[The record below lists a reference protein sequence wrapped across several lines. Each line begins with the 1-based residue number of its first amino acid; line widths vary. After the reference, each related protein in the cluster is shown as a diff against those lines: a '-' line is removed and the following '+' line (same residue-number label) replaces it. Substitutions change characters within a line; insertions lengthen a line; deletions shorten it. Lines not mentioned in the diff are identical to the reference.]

1 MKVMNPFVRVSLT
14 RAAMLTVIATAH
26 AAEQTVDTATTN
38 INVTTGDSVWFDST
52 NTNAA
57 IAVTTINGLTPD
69 TAPLP
74 GWAHTHWSFLKY
86 DGASV
91 VEIPN
96 GEKVLGTAN
105 VTTAT
110 ATSVYYDN
118 AALTNL
124 NASQAIGN
132 VETTRDF
139 VIANDS
145 TLDVAMGG
153 VLFHNNSHWLKNGTG
168 GGSITSSSG
177 QLTVV
182 ANGGST
188 DYQINGVVVKDFD
201 GTTPLA
207 LVKTGPDALG
217 LAGVANTY
225 TGGTWIN
232 NGRLR
237 ASNVASYGA
246 ASGVVHVT
254 GANSQACLAAA
265 GTYGQS
271 FEIEG
276 LGWSE
281 GADKRGAIRFEGA
294 GIIAGAVTLTGDS
307 RMVVNNGVT
316 GAIDGTLNGSAALEI
331 GYPAGAAFAGT
342 LNLNGSATGMTGPVT
357 VTQGRLNVNNGL
369 NAAVTVAAG
378 ATLGGESTI
387 TGNVTAAA
395 TSSLAVNAST
405 AGVLDVAGTVD
416 ISAGT
421 VNLPVTAVPASPAT
435 SFTAF
440 SYDTLTGPATNLA
453 VTGLRGGTA
462 TDDPGNS
469 QVVVNFTPGTLVWT
483 GGANANWTQN
493 ADLNFDNGAAT
504 NFFNG
509 DHVSFT
515 EAAAVKTLTMVGALY
530 PSSVAFDHTSDY
542 TVNGANAGIAGG
554 TGITKNG
561 SGTLT
566 LGGQTSSFTGPVQV
580 NAGRLKYTT
589 HWEALGF
596 NSGITVASGGQVDLN
611 GAFPVNVG
619 RSYNWTIAGSGPD
632 GLGAISNSG
641 AGAPGEAAGILTLT
655 LTGDAS
661 IGGNGGR
668 MDVGN
673 GAGTGV
679 LSGNGF
685 TLTKVGSNGM
695 GFRSNAAGT
704 AVNFVIENGFAWAEN
719 TDDAWGGATGTL
731 RIKNGTRAGTYGTR
745 TIATPVFLEAGSKLY
760 NEGGGKGTWT
770 GNVTLEGDAMIES
783 GNGLMDVMG
792 TVSGAYSLTKTGAQA
807 LYLADA
813 QYTGDTTV
821 SAGTLSLGTSTLA
834 DASTVSIASTA
845 VLDLPHNEEDTVAV
859 LLIGG
864 VPQAAGIYGSSASSA
879 PVPDDVHF
887 SGSGT
892 LNVTTSGSAYLV
904 WTAAHG
910 IPGASGAA
918 DSDGDGIPNAI
929 EFVIGG
935 DPTGPDSDSNALLP
949 TVDNSDA
956 TYVDFVFR
964 RTDDSASNDPYVEYG
979 STLSGWTMAEPG
991 EPVENPVVIDE
1002 TDDFYGAG
1010 IDRVTVRLPRALAE
1024 GSRLFARLRVDI
1036 P

>member
-14 RAAMLTVIATAH
+14 RAAMLTVIATAQ

-38 INVTTGDSVWFDST
+38 ITVATGDSVWFDST

-57 IAVTTINGLTPD
+57 IALTTINGVTPA

-74 GWAHTHWSFLKY
+74 GWAHTRWSFLKY
-86 DGASV
+86 DGTSV

-96 GEKVLGTAN
+96 AEKVLGTAN

-110 ATSVYYDN
+110 GSSVYYDN
-118 AALTNL
+118 VAATTL
-124 NASQAIGN
+124 NASQSIGN

-139 VIANDS
+139 VIANGS

-153 VLFHNNSHWLKNGTG
+153 FLFHNNSHWLKNGTG
-168 GGSITSSSG
+168 GGFLTSSSG

-182 ANGGST
+182 ANGGSA
-188 DYQINGVVVKDFD
+188 DYQINGVVVKDFN

-207 LVKTGPDALG
+207 LVKTGPDHLN
-217 LAGVANTY
+217 LSTVANTY

-246 ASGVVHVT
+246 ASGVVHVS
-254 GANSQACLAAA
+254 GANSQASLAAA

-294 GIIAGAVTLTGDS
+294 GIIGGSVTLTGAS
-307 RMVVNNGVT
+307 RVVVNNNVT
-316 GAIDGTLNGSAALEI
+316 GAINGTLNGSTALEI
-331 GYPAGAAFAGT
+331 GYPGGTAFAGT
-342 LNLNGSATGMTGPVT
+342 LDLNGSGTGMTGPVT
-357 VTQGRLNVNNGL
+357 VTLGRLNVNNGL
-369 NAAVTVAAG
+369 SAAVTVAAG
-378 ATLGGESTI
+378 AILGGESTI
-387 TGNVTAAA
+387 TGNLTAAA

-405 AGVLDVAGTVD
+405 AAALDIAGTVD

-421 VNLPVTAVPASPAT
+421 VNLPVTGIPASLAT

-453 VTGLRGGTA
+453 VSGLRGGTA
-462 TDDPGNS
+462 TDDAANS
-469 QVVVNFTPGTLVWT
+469 QVVVNFTPGTLTWT

-515 EAAAVKTLTMVGALY
+515 EAATVKTVTMTGTLY
-530 PSSVAFDHTSDY
+530 PSSVTFDHTSDY
-542 TVNGANAGIAGG
+542 TVSGANAGIAGA

-566 LGGQTSSFTGPVQV
+566 LGGQTSSFTGPVLV
-580 NAGRLKYTT
+580 SAGRLKYTNF
-589 HWEALGF
+589 WEALGF
-596 NSGITVASGGQVDLN
+596 SSGITVASGAQVDLN
-611 GAFPVNVG
+611 GAFPANAG
-619 RSYNWTIAGSGPD
+619 RTYGWTIAGSGPD
-632 GLGAISNSG
+632 GLGAITNSG
-641 AGAPGEAAGILTLT
+641 AGAPGAAAGIDTLT

-661 IGGNGGR
+661 IGGGGGR
-668 MDVGN
+668 IDVGN

-679 LSGNGF
+679 LTGNGF
-685 TLTKVGSNGM
+685 TLTKVGTNAM
-695 GFRSNAAGT
+695 GFRANAAGT
-704 AVNFVIENGFAWAEN
+704 AVNFVIAGGFAWAEN
-719 TDDAWGGATGTL
+719 TDNAWGGATGTL

-770 GNVTLEGDAMIES
+770 GNVTLEGDATIES

-792 TVSGAYSLTKTGAQA
+792 TVGGAYSLTKAGAQA

-813 QYTGDTTV
+813 QYGGDTTV

-834 DASTVSIASTA
+834 NSSTVSIAATA
-845 VLDLPHNEEDTVAV
+845 TLDLPHNEEDTVAV
-859 LLIGG
+859 LMIDG
-864 VPQAAGIYGSSASSA
+864 VPQAAGVYGSSASAA

-892 LNVTTSGSAYLV
+892 LKVTTGGNAYLT
-904 WTAAHG
+904 WTAANG
-910 IPGASGAA
+910 IPGAAGTEDA
-918 DSDGDGIPNAI
+918 DGDGISNAI

-935 DPTGPDSDSNALLP
+935 DPSGPDSDSNALLP
-949 TVDNSDA
+949 AMDNSDA

-964 RTDDSASNDPYVEYG
+964 RTDDAAGSDPYVEYG
-979 STLSGWTMAEPG
+979 STLSGWTTAEPG
-991 EPVENPVVIDE
+991 EPVANPVVIDE

-1010 IDRVTVRLPRALAE
+1010 IDQVTVRLPRALAT
-1024 GSRLFARLRVDI
+1024 GSKLFARLRVDI